1 MTERGHTNIDTHI
14 LTQKHMKLKYRHA
27 LIYIITENNN
37 SYVIIIESILM
48 LFHFFFLIYNQEITK
63 VFSII
68 AFHSSYVYHT
78 VYKKEVFEE
87 VILQ

>member
-14 LTQKHMKLKYRHA
+14 LTQKHMKLKYRQA

-48 LFHFFFLIYNQEITK
+48 LFHFFLIYNQEITK

-68 AFHSSYVYHT
+68 AVHSSYVYHT
-78 VYKKEVFEE
+78 VYKKEFWEE
-87 VILQ
+87 VFLQ